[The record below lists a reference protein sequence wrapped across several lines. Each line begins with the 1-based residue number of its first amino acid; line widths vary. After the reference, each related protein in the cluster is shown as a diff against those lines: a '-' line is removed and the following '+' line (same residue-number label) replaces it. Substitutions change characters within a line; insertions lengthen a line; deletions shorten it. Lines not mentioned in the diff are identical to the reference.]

1 VSIRAIVL
9 AGLLVAAAV
18 ALGRELITRDGVGAI
33 EYVVGTALVAG
44 LVFLALRVAIRAR
57 RSRPA

>member
-18 ALGRELITRDGVGAI
+18 ALGRELIARDGAGAI
-33 EYVVGTALVAG
+33 EYVVGSALVAG
-44 LVFLALRVAIRAR
+44 LVFLALRVAIRSR